1 MSKHINVNPGQY
13 KVGGRERPGQD
24 IVAEEHKQNYSL
36 SRAKTGKFAPGKS
49 GPEPNAGPQ
58 PSRSA
63 RGAPGG
69 AKTRSRASNQ
79 ANVSPGGGQA
89 SQKEGKKSSAQKSAS
104 ARHDYRPMPASK
116 PVAGASGRA
125 TRLTQRRGAPAAGKR
140 RPTSDN
146 LDKANE

>member
-24 IVAEEHKQNYSL
+24 IVAEEHKQNYSQ
-36 SRAKTGKFAPGKS
+36 SRSKAAKLTPGKS
-49 GPEPNAGPQ
+49 GPELTAGPQ
-58 PSRSA
+58 PSRSV
-63 RGAPGG
+63 RGVSGG
-69 AKTRSRASNQ
+69 VKTRSRASSQ
-79 ANVSPGGGQA
+79 ADVSAGRGQA
-89 SQKEGKKSSAQKSAS
+89 SQKEGKKSSAQKRAS
-104 ARHDYRPMPASK
+104 ARHNVRSMPAAK

-125 TRLTQRRGAPAAGKR
+125 TRLTQRRGSATAGKR